1 MLGANARVDSGERS
15 HGVDGRHRYLT
26 RGANITVPMFTI
38 LPFGALAR
46 VMPYISLETLLAFA
60 LTCVVMELTPGPNM
74 AYLAVLSASN
84 GRRAGFAATLGIAL
98 GLLIVGIGAA
108 LGLAALISNSKLLY
122 EILRWAGVIYLLWL
136 ARDGWR
142 NATETSPARTNGTG
156 LGSKVFVRGLV
167 TNLLNPKAAV
177 FYVAVLPTFVD
188 LGRPVLGQT
197 VVLSVLYVLIAS
209 AIHTTIVSLAGAA
222 QLFLEDSARRLVVRR
237 TLSLAL
243 GAIGIWFA
251 YSTAR

>member
-1 MLGANARVDSGERS
+1 
-15 HGVDGRHRYLT
+15 
-26 RGANITVPMFTI
+26 
-38 LPFGALAR
+38 
-46 VMPYISLETLLAFA
+46 MPYISLETLFAFS
-60 LTCVVMELTPGPNM
+60 LTCVVIELTPGPNM
-74 AYLAVLSASN
+74 AYVAVLSASS
-84 GRRAGFAATLGIAL
+84 GRRAGVAATLGIAL

-108 LGLAALISNSKLLY
+108 LGLAALISSSRVLY
-122 EILRWAGVIYLLWL
+122 EILRWTGVIYLIWL
-136 ARDGWR
+136 AWDGWR
-142 NATETSPARTNGTG
+142 NATETSPARTNGAGVEST
-156 LGSKVFVRGLV
+156 VFVRGLV

-222 QLFLEDSARRLVVRR
+222 RPFLEDPARKRVVRR

-243 GAIGIWFA
+243 GAIGIWFL